1 MIMSFSVVLASSPDF
16 SQIYK
21 IYRLNKSDPVMAFAR
36 NRRRRR
42 RHGPRAPA
50 IIIIAAGGARGGP
63 PSRLR
68 SVIFDPGDVRRRST
82 LYIYLMFSYR
92 KTAINQRYCLQI
104 PGGEAAR
111 AAAQRRRASIR
122 RRWSDTPGIMA
133 TTFKGEAKGERLP
146 QAIDLW
152 DGGPGADRVSSWQL
166 RSH

>member
-1 MIMSFSVVLASSPDF
+1 MSFSVVLASSPDF

-21 IYRLNKSDPVMAFAR
+21 IYRLNKSDPVMAFAWNR
-36 NRRRRR
+36 RRRRRR

-122 RRWSDTPGIMA
+122 WSDTPGIMA

-146 QAIDLW
+146 QAIDLCW